1 MKLSRVPSNKL
12 LKDKMFPVT
21 TTVYSQC
28 SSEIQSSSKQY
39 NIINVLNL
47 ECFKKGIN
55 DEKSSDLFSLWEN

>member
-12 LKDKMFPVT
+12 LKGKMFPVT

-39 NIINVLNL
+39 NIINILNL